1 MTDDT
6 GVPGAGP
13 APAAAER
20 ATAAQTLPGTTLP
33 GTTTVRPPARAAAGP
48 SPAAAGEESPHPAG
62 TVPGAQAT
70 TGIVFALVA
79 AATFSLS
86 GPFARGLLD
95 AGWTAGAAVTA
106 RVLIGGAVLALPAAL
121 ALRGR
126 WSSLRDQVW
135 SLVAYGMVAVAG
147 TQLTFFYAVSSLD
160 VGVALLI
167 EFMAPVAVVGW
178 MWARHGRRPGALTCI
193 GGVVALGGLVLVLD
207 LAGGEGISVP
217 GVLWALGAM
226 VGAAGYFLMSA
237 RPTGLPPVAL
247 ASGGLLAG
255 GMSLL
260 VAGLVGIVPLRV
272 ADQVVRFQG
281 FTLPWWVPVLG
292 LGVVT
297 AAVAYTTGIA
307 ASRRL
312 GARLASFV
320 GLTEVMFAVLAAWL
334 LLGQEP
340 APVQLAGGVLIL
352 VGIVTVRAGESR

>member
-1 MTDDT
+1 MAHDTVLPDAPDD
-6 GVPGAGP
+6 GVAGTVGPDGADLGVGAPPAGP
-13 APAAAER
+13 
-20 ATAAQTLPGTTLP
+20 T
-33 GTTTVRPPARAAAGP
+33 
-48 SPAAAGEESPHPAG
+48 
-62 TVPGAQAT
+62 TVPGAASSDPAGPLPGARAT
-70 TGIVFALVA
+70 AGIAFALLA

-95 AGWTAGAAVTA
+95 AGWTAGAAVTV
-106 RVLIGGAVLALPAAL
+106 RVLIGGAVLALPAVL

-126 WSSLRDQVW
+126 WSLLRANAW
-135 SLVAYGMVAVAG
+135 SLLVYGLVAVAG
-147 TQLTFFYAVSSLD
+147 TQLTFFYAVSYLD

-178 MWARHGRRPGALTCI
+178 MWARHGRRPGLLTCV

-207 LAGGEGISVP
+207 LASGGGISVP

-255 GMSLL
+255 GVSLL
-260 VAGLVGIVPLRV
+260 VAGLAGIVPLRM
-272 ADQVVRFQG
+272 ATESVRFQG
-281 FTLPWWVPVLG
+281 FTIPWWVPVLA

-297 AAVAYTTGIA
+297 AAVAYTAGIA

-352 VGIVTVRAGESR
+352 AGIITVRAGERGLPA